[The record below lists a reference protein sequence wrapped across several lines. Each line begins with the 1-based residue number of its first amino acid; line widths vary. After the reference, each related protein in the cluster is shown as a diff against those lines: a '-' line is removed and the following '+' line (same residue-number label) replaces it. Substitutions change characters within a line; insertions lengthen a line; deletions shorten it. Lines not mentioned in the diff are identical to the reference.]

1 MCLKTLMHPSAIK
14 NITFKKYTCLAILF
28 SWSPNLYLYKSIKEA
43 YIYVIVCV
51 IDMTCEVRTHTHTH
65 MYLYCTVRSTVKMWV
80 NCRFLPLIQ
89 WLLQKK
95 STLTLY
101 GWHFDTLHPEDNFD
115 IIFNIKIVFN
125 TWIKILKC
133 RSHRFCHILPW
144 DAARLLL
151 QLPSVT
157 GKHAILCRHLV
168 TRSVTEAALNGKI
181 LACAAIPL
189 VLQLD
194 PAACVSSHIISKQ
207 PLC

>member
-1 MCLKTLMHPSAIK
+1 MCNWHDVWGP
-14 NITFKKYTCLAILF
+14 
-28 SWSPNLYLYKSIKEA
+28 
-43 YIYVIVCV
+43 
-51 IDMTCEVRTHTHTH
+51 HTHTCI
-65 MYLYCTVRSTVKMWV
+65 YTV
-80 NCRFLPLIQ
+80 Q
-89 WLLQKK
+89 WGPQSRCEWTADFYHEFNGFYKK

-125 TWIKILKC
+125 TWIKVLKC
-133 RSHRFCHILPW
+133 RSHRCCHILPW
-144 DAARLLL
+144 DAAKLLL

-168 TRSVTEAALNGKI
+168 TRSVTEASLNGKI

-194 PAACVSSHIISKQ
+194 PAACVSSHIISKH

>member
-1 MCLKTLMHPSAIK
+1 MCLKTLMHPSATK

-65 MYLYCTVRSTVKMWV
+65 VFILYSEVHSQDVSELQIFTVNSMAFT
-80 NCRFLPLIQ
+80 
-89 WLLQKK
+89 KK

-157 GKHAILCRHLV
+157 GKHAILYRHLV

>member
-1 MCLKTLMHPSAIK
+1 M
-14 NITFKKYTCLAILF
+14 F

-51 IDMTCEVRTHTHTH
+51 IDMTCEVRTHTHVFI
-65 MYLYCTVRSTVKMWV
+65 LYSEVHSQDVSELQIFTVNSMAFT
-80 NCRFLPLIQ
+80 
-89 WLLQKK
+89 KK

-157 GKHAILCRHLV
+157 GKHAILGRHLV

-189 VLQLD
+189 VLQRD
-194 PAACVSSHIISKQ
+194 PAACVSSHIISKH

>member
-1 MCLKTLMHPSAIK
+1 MCLKTLMHPSATK

-65 MYLYCTVRSTVKMWV
+65 VFILYSEVHSQDVSELQIFTVNSMAFT
-80 NCRFLPLIQ
+80 
-89 WLLQKK
+89 KK

-157 GKHAILCRHLV
+157 GKHAILCWHLV

>member
-1 MCLKTLMHPSAIK
+1 MCLKTLMHPSATK
-14 NITFKKYTCLAILF
+14 NTTFKKYTCLAILF

-65 MYLYCTVRSTVKMWV
+65 VFILYSEVHSQDVSELQIFTVNSMAFT
-80 NCRFLPLIQ
+80 
-89 WLLQKK
+89 KK

-151 QLPSVT
+151 QLPSFT

>member
-1 MCLKTLMHPSAIK
+1 MCLKTLMHPSATK
-14 NITFKKYTCLAILF
+14 NTTFKKYTCLAILF

-65 MYLYCTVRSTVKMWV
+65 VFILYSEVHSQDVSELQIFTVNSMAFT
-80 NCRFLPLIQ
+80 
-89 WLLQKK
+89 KK

>member
-65 MYLYCTVRSTVKMWV
+65 VFILYSEVHSQDVSELQIFTVNSMAFT
-80 NCRFLPLIQ
+80 
-89 WLLQKK
+89 KK

>member
-1 MCLKTLMHPSAIK
+1 MCLKTLMHPSATK
-14 NITFKKYTCLAILF
+14 NTTFKKYTCLAILF

-65 MYLYCTVRSTVKMWV
+65 VFILYSEVHSQDVSELQIFTVNAMAFT
-80 NCRFLPLIQ
+80 
-89 WLLQKK
+89 KK

-157 GKHAILCRHLV
+157 GKHAILRRHLV

>member
-1 MCLKTLMHPSAIK
+1 MCLKTLMHPSATK
-14 NITFKKYTCLAILF
+14 NTTFKKYICLAILF

-65 MYLYCTVRSTVKMWV
+65 VFILYSEVHSQDVSELQIFTVNSMAFT
-80 NCRFLPLIQ
+80 
-89 WLLQKK
+89 KK

>member
-1 MCLKTLMHPSAIK
+1 MCLKTLMHPSATK
-14 NITFKKYTCLAILF
+14 NTTFKKYTCLAILF

-65 MYLYCTVRSTVKMWV
+65 VFILYSEIHSQDVSELQIFTVNSMAFT
-80 NCRFLPLIQ
+80 
-89 WLLQKK
+89 KK

>member
-1 MCLKTLMHPSAIK
+1 MCLKTLMHPSATK

-65 MYLYCTVRSTVKMWV
+65 VFILYSEVHSQDVSELQIFTVNSMAFT
-80 NCRFLPLIQ
+80 
-89 WLLQKK
+89 KK

-133 RSHRFCHILPW
+133 RSHRFCHILSW

-194 PAACVSSHIISKQ
+194 PAACVSSHIISKH

>member
-65 MYLYCTVRSTVKMWV
+65 VFILYSEVHSQDVSELQIFTVNSMAFT
-80 NCRFLPLIQ
+80 
-89 WLLQKK
+89 KK

-157 GKHAILCRHLV
+157 GKHAILRRHLV

>member
-1 MCLKTLMHPSAIK
+1 MCLKTLMHPSATK

-65 MYLYCTVRSTVKMWV
+65 VFILYSEVHSQDVSELQIFTVNSMAFT
-80 NCRFLPLIQ
+80 
-89 WLLQKK
+89 KK

-157 GKHAILCRHLV
+157 GKHAILRRHLV

>member
-1 MCLKTLMHPSAIK
+1 MCLKTLMHPSATK

-65 MYLYCTVRSTVKMWV
+65 VFILYSEVHSQDVSELQIFTVNSMAFT
-80 NCRFLPLIQ
+80 
-89 WLLQKK
+89 KK